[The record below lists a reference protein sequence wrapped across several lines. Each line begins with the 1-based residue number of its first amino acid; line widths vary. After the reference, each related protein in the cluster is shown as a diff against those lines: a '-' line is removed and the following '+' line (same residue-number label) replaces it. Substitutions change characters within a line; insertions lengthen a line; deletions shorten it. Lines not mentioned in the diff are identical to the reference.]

1 MKRFKILFTFLIT
14 ILSLCI
20 FASPVFAAESEI
32 EDQIKEEIEEYVS
45 SGELESWHLRLY
57 EDEGYQTYYWK
68 RCHLS
73 NYFDDFKS
81 MTYQEA
87 QTVCSWYENEMTQTW
102 VYILENLDIEPQW
115 LEPDKYLGL

>member
-14 ILSLCI
+14 ILSL
-20 FASPVFAAESEI
+20 FLFVSPVFAAESEL

-73 NYFDDFKS
+73 NDFDYFRS

-87 QTVCSWYENEMTQTW
+87 QTICSWYEN
-102 VYILENLDIEPQW
+102 
-115 LEPDKYLGL
+115 GLFCIFPFLNSFLFYFI